1 MLTVARTQ
9 DRRVPPRAFSSRPS
23 ISHAEGDTPEPSRH
37 SRGYCGNT
45 VVRRH
50 AGLQQ
55 PDSARHYAGAALAAL
70 TVGAGNA
77 SPLTAKA
84 QTLVDSLTP

>member
-1 MLTVARTQ
+1 
-9 DRRVPPRAFSSRPS
+9 
-23 ISHAEGDTPEPSRH
+23 
-37 SRGYCGNT
+37 
-45 VVRRH
+45 
-50 AGLQQ
+50 LQQ

-84 QTLVDSLTP
+84 QTLVDSLTPDRYTRMVHRIVAYRRVV